1 MLQNSNVTDNYVNGE
16 NTLNMLGN
24 LHKYFRIA
32 YTLVMFSNYF
42 GNKTKIDNNERLIT
56 GVSGA
61 VY

>member
-32 YTLVMFSNYF
+32 YTLVMFSNSF